1 MMDKSDVKKGG
12 RRTFKRKYCRFCARK
27 DMVIDY
33 KKVDIL
39 KSFVAESGKIEPTR
53 ITGTCAHHQ
62 RQLTREIK
70 KARQMALLP
79 YKTE

>member
-1 MMDKSDVKKGG
+1 MMDRNEVRKP
-12 RRTFKRKYCRFCARK
+12 RRTFKRKFCRFCARK

-33 KKVDIL
+33 KKADAL
-39 KSFVAESGKIEPTR
+39 RPFVAESGKIEPTR
-53 ITGTCAHHQ
+53 ITGTCARHQ

-79 YKTE
+79 YKNE